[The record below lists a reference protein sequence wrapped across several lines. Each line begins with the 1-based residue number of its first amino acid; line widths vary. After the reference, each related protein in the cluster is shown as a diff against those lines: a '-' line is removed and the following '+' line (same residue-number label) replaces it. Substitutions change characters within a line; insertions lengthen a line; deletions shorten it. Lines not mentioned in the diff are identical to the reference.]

1 MKRPPAGRAAALVLA
16 AALAACA
23 SPSDETRIRGLLK
36 EATARA
42 EKRDV
47 AGLLE
52 LFAPDYRD
60 FRGRDRDGTARL
72 VQDYLDRTR
81 GVVVHLL
88 SARIGEVGA
97 DGTAAVECEIAL
109 SHGAAEVLRKL
120 IRFTGDYYR
129 FRMTVRRTEPS
140 DWRFAAAEWDSIG
153 LEELF
158 PESLD
163 ILRKLFPGL

>member
-1 MKRPPAGRAAALVLA
+1 MRPRPRVRALGLVLA

-23 SPSDETRIRGLLK
+23 APSDETRIRSLLK
-36 EATARA
+36 EATARI
-42 EKRDV
+42 EKRDIS
-47 AGLLE
+47 GLLE

-72 VQDYLDRTR
+72 VSDYLDRYR
-81 GVVVHLL
+81 GVVVHILG
-88 SARIGEVGA
+88 SRIGEIGGG
-97 DGTAAVECEIAL
+97 GTAAVECDIAL

-129 FRMTVRRTEPS
+129 FRLEVRRTSPAE
-140 DWRFAAAEWDSIG
+140 WRFTSAEWESIG
-153 LEELF
+153 LAELF
-158 PESLD
+158 PESLE